1 MIEKWTWEVEDGE
14 VVRVLRVVREP
25 RKRRNYNKTPY
36 THGDYRMYF
45 IKGCRCEPCRK
56 AATAYSRTIRHEHKS
71 NPPKDIVHGRAT
83 TYKHFGCRCEP
94 CLVAVR
100 EYQRRFTESAATK
113 ARRNERKREK
123 RRLARLAREALS
135 SEKN

>member
-1 MIEKWTWEVEDGE
+1 MIEEWTWEVENDE
-14 VVRVLRVVREP
+14 VVRVLRLKPE
-25 RKRRNYNKTPY
+25 RRSYNKTPY
-36 THGDYRMYF
+36 SHGDYRMYF

-56 AATAYSRTIRHEHKS
+56 AATEYSRNLRHAHKV
-71 NPPKDIVHGRAT
+71 NPPKNIVHGRAT
-83 TYKHFGCRCEP
+83 TYKHFGCRCKP
-94 CLVAVR
+94 CGMAMR
-100 EYQRRFTESAATK
+100 EYQRGYTESAEAK